1 MYTSTSL
8 CLSLSPPL
16 QATILFME
24 DGRDSCSQKMIDLL
38 QHLSITTLIT
48 SDQFQQGF
56 LRIFNDMTE
65 IVLDIPQ
72 AYLLLN
78 KFIERG
84 LQAGFVSPAVA
95 QEVPQR

>member
-1 MYTSTSL
+1 
-8 CLSLSPPL
+8 
-16 QATILFME
+16 ME

-38 QHLSITTLIT
+38 QHLSVTTLIT
-48 SDQFQQGF
+48 SDQFQLGF

-84 LQAGFVSPAVA
+84 RQAGFVSAAVA